1 MKIKKGD
8 TVTVIAG
15 KDKGKT
21 GIVQEALPLSEQVLV
36 EGVNVLKKHQ
46 KPRGQD
52 KKGGIVD
59 VTHPIHVSNVMLQ
72 DPKEKKPTR
81 VGKQYDEKTGAY
93 VRVTKKS
100 GMTL

>member
-21 GIVQEALPLSEQVLV
+21 GTVLEAFPAREQVV
-36 EGVNVLKKHQ
+36 IEGVHAAKKHQ

-52 KKGGIVD
+52 KKGGIID
-59 VTHPIHVSNVMLQ
+59 VTRPIHVSNVMLQ

-81 VGKQYDEKTGAY
+81 VGKQFDEKKKKF
-93 VRVTKKS
+93 VRVAKKS
-100 GMTL
+100 GTTL